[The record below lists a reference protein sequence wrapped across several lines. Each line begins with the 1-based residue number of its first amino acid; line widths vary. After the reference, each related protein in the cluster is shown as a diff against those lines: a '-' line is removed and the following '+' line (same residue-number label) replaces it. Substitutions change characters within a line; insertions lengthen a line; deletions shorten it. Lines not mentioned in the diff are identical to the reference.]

1 MTVLGTDISSNQHPP
16 WRRGV
21 LPADQHRLDFTAAAN
36 AGVQFVIIKATQGA
50 TYQNPY
56 FPQDVADA
64 RAAGLTVGAYHWV
77 SPTTA
82 AGKQIGNF
90 LATTRVII
98 RPGDLPAALDFEQAG
113 ATHALLDAVRAGLRG
128 AGLMTMTY
136 TYPDFWAHNG
146 SSTCAACAS
155 DPLWWASY
163 AHTMAPAPKPWAK
176 PAIWQYAG
184 TSVPIPGVGAKED
197 ANQALVPLAQLTGAP
212 TPPPVQEDTMAE
224 FLARNDGDARWYHV
238 VTSGGPSKRYVPN
251 QDLANVLA
259 FSGVLTEPG
268 AQPFVWDPAAG
279 FLDWCIDITTGT
291 KPAPQPVKKVL
302 P

>member
-1 MTVLGTDISSNQHPP
+1 MTILGTDISSNQHPP
-16 WRRGV
+16 WKPRV
-21 LPADQHRLDFTAAAN
+21 PAEQQHRLDFAAAGK

-77 SPTTA
+77 SPTAA
-82 AGKQIGNF
+82 AGKQVGNF
-90 LATTRVII
+90 LATTRGIV

-197 ANQALVPLAQLTGAP
+197 ANQALVPLAELAG
-212 TPPPVQEDTMAE
+212 TPSRPVQEDDDMPGLIAQAKGDTKVYLVNPSVGTKIYCPRQDDINIYV
-224 FLARNDGDARWYHV
+224 FLGAKCQAGNRPF
-238 VTSGGPSKRYVPN
+238 GG
-251 QDLANVLA
+251 Q
-259 FSGVLTEPG
+259 
-268 AQPFVWDPAAG
+268 DPAWMAS
-279 FLDWCIDITTGT
+279 LHDLT
-291 KPAPQPVKKVL
+291 PAAK
-302 P
+302 